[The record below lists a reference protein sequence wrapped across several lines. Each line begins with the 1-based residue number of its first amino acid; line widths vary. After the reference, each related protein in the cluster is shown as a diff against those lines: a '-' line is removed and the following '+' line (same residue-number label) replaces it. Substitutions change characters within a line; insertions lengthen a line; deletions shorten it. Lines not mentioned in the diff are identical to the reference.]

1 MDMMMPK
8 MDGLTACHVISNDPA
23 TKSIPVIMVTA
34 INLLMSPITFS
45 ELNQQILE
53 SQKLMRYAGEGKI
66 TALVTNTL
74 EGRKAQPVLATY
86 LIKKKKNPRL
96 NWGAF
101 IAPYEDL
108 ETLLLHLGLCVEN
121 ERYTEV
127 RKHPY
132 YNRVWQTIRRVRGP
146 RIPDNV
152 ISHDADNLV
161 LIHALR
167 EKYPDN
173 PLLGPSV
180 WLLTRDQSLKTDEKI
195 LSSIYK
201 IEHCR
206 LLEEWGKI
214 LLPYQNL
221 NGFVFSDYISY
232 LVASELGALI
242 QIPTL
247 NFNVL
252 DIICDPQLSLDD
264 FFSLPVEL
272 QIKVIAGMQTD
283 NIIRDLQADAAAAS
297 TVEEKTKVTDDFRK
311 KELEI
316 LAEEKTRI
324 ATQMTQLSQQMLEL
338 RQQLAKL
345 GSSSEEKDKTI
356 EEIRKKL
363 QVTEEQLNSYE
374 NMTVWQKLKKLF
386 DQTK

>member
-1 MDMMMPK
+1 
-8 MDGLTACHVISNDPA
+8 
-23 TKSIPVIMVTA
+23 
-34 INLLMSPITFS
+34 
-45 ELNQQILE
+45 
-53 SQKLMRYAGEGKI
+53 
-66 TALVTNTL
+66 
-74 EGRKAQPVLATY
+74 
-86 LIKKKKNPRL
+86 
-96 NWGAF
+96 
-101 IAPYEDL
+101 
-108 ETLLLHLGLCVEN
+108 
-121 ERYTEV
+121 
-127 RKHPY
+127 
-132 YNRVWQTIRRVRGP
+132 
-146 RIPDNV
+146 
-152 ISHDADNLV
+152 
-161 LIHALR
+161 
-167 EKYPDN
+167 
-173 PLLGPSV
+173 V

-386 DQTK
+386 DKT